1 MAWAVLLVATLT
13 VVAFPVARATVPAP
27 AVSSIKELV
36 LAAWIVRLPAEDETV
51 PLAPPKVNVVEL
63 KVLVLYVPLTVRLS
77 DMATVDESMFKYL
90 VPPPLFCIVNSAAP
104 MAELA
109 SCRWYR

>member
-1 MAWAVLLVATLT
+1 
-13 VVAFPVARATVPAP
+13 
-27 AVSSIKELV
+27 V

-109 SCRWYR
+109 SWITTPPLVPLSVIWGLEVELL